1 MKIFECVK
9 DEEILMIVDEFN
21 KQEPVNQRVTLD
33 IDPRSI
39 LLRNFLV
46 LISGWL
52 AFLMYFRFFHEFFR
66 QHNSELQVIFAILA
80 TVVPMLEKMAEG
92 KISTPEAYIW
102 TRTFMGSIKGLL
114 MVSVFVI
121 NGLAN
126 DFFMGLFFFFTTN
139 IGLVFFTMNPYSDP
153 QDDSKML

>member
-1 MKIFECVK
+1 
-9 DEEILMIVDEFN
+9 
-21 KQEPVNQRVTLD
+21 
-33 IDPRSI
+33 
-39 LLRNFLV
+39 
-46 LISGWL
+46 
-52 AFLMYFRFFHEFFR
+52 MYFRFFHEFFR
-66 QHNSELQVIFAILA
+66 KHNSELQAIFAILA

-92 KISTPEAYIW
+92 KINTPEAYIW

-126 DFFMGLFFFFTTN
+126 DFFMGLFFFTTTI

-153 QDDSKML
+153 